1 LIIYLQKENKS
12 ETELY
17 KHHDKKLLIII
28 LISSRT
34 PEEMTWQQNTVY
46 YQITLF
52 IGWQLR
58 LIRPM
63 DAARLSPGKRS
74 AARQNSAL

>member
-1 LIIYLQKENKS
+1 
-12 ETELY
+12 
-17 KHHDKKLLIII
+17 
-28 LISSRT
+28 
-34 PEEMTWQQNTVY
+34 MTWQQNTVF

-52 IGWQLR
+52 IGWQLG

-63 DAARLSPGKRS
+63 DAARLSPGKRG

>member
-1 LIIYLQKENKS
+1 
-12 ETELY
+12 
-17 KHHDKKLLIII
+17 
-28 LISSRT
+28 
-34 PEEMTWQQNTVY
+34 MTWQQNTVY

-74 AARQNSAL
+74 AARQNIAL

>member
-1 LIIYLQKENKS
+1 
-12 ETELY
+12 
-17 KHHDKKLLIII
+17 
-28 LISSRT
+28 
-34 PEEMTWQQNTVY
+34 MAQNTVF

-63 DAARLSPGKRS
+63 DAARLSPGKPQRRP
-74 AARQNSAL
+74 AKQCALIHFPQEREQTHETVT

>member
-1 LIIYLQKENKS
+1 MAAKYSFFFQMN
-12 ETELY
+12 
-17 KHHDKKLLIII
+17 
-28 LISSRT
+28 
-34 PEEMTWQQNTVY
+34 
-46 YQITLF
+46 LF
-52 IGWQLR
+52 TRWQLR